1 MAGRGERLVRTAN
14 GGGERRKQPIIAV
27 VVVRRSDGAW
37 FHFVIEDGRCLSSR
51 ARAEAEDAH
60 ARSDGSSYTGRF
72 AFISRSDKKKRR
84 VFFFIKSFR
93 DIFI

>member
-37 FHFVIEDGRCLSSR
+37 FHFVIEHGGSLVCSESEGSQNGTSF
-51 ARAEAEDAH
+51 AR
-60 ARSDGSSYTGRF
+60 R
-72 AFISRSDKKKRR
+72 
-84 VFFFIKSFR
+84 
-93 DIFI
+93 